1 MTWRIE
7 TETKAGANMEVQGS
21 YNKLQVCPEFSLLEI
36 RIIVEI
42 SLNRDLDPRVLWV
55 NSGGEW
61 RNMRAGTW

>member
-1 MTWRIE
+1 
-7 TETKAGANMEVQGS
+7 MEVQGS

-36 RIIVEI
+36 RIILEI

-61 RNMRAGTW
+61 RNMRAGTK